1 MKTIYVKPCTEK
13 FSLSIEATMIAN
25 QSFEHAD
32 TKQHFF
38 FDDEEESVF
47 NNHKRDA
54 NADTKGAMDGNSW
67 TTYQIDLWAGEMED

>member
-38 FDDEEESVF
+38 FDEEESVF
-47 NNHKRDA
+47 KKHKRDA
-54 NADTKGAMDGNSW
+54 NADVTEDVDGNSW
-67 TTYQIDLWAGEMED
+67 TTYKIDLWADEVED

>member
-1 MKTIYVKPCTEK
+1 MKKIYIKPSSEVFQVYMEK
-13 FSLSIEATMIAN
+13 LMVDGHSNERPEAKGSLW
-25 QSFEHAD
+25 F
-32 TKQHFF
+32 
-38 FDDEEESVF
+38 DEEESVF